1 LALARPR
8 LKSSAAYR
16 IALAGSAVFALAVMV
31 LGAAVYYAAHNQF
44 YRQFERQVSDDAQA
58 LAAEYH
64 EDGLR
69 GLRYAIDE
77 REQGSAAKQFA
88 YAVFDRT
95 ERRIAGSLAVAEPA
109 PGWSDVDYRDSAQGI
124 QRSRALAVDLGQGLR
139 LVVAGK
145 LSTVEEIDE
154 TVLFLFGGAFLAVA
168 LFGIA
173 GALLLGGY
181 LDRRLSGINDA
192 ARAIMQGDIG
202 RRVPVG
208 VQDDEFDRMAETLN
222 AMLDRI
228 SGLMENLRQVSSD
241 IAHDLRTPLARIRNQ
256 IEGNLLEPPE
266 TTGDY
271 TAVLEDAIERIDEVL
286 KLFSSILLIAA
297 VEGGKIR
304 ASFVKVDLSALLTDL
319 CESYGPAIED
329 SGRQLDW
336 SIDPG
341 IELAGD
347 RELLAQAVINLLDNA
362 QIHTQVGAVIRVEL
376 HDEADAITVV
386 VTDNGPGIPEPDRQR
401 ALQRFVRLEASRS
414 TPGHGL
420 GMSLVKA
427 IAEVHGAQLALGDAG
442 PGLRVEIRFPK
453 EAERKE

>member
-1 LALARPR
+1 MAVARPR
-8 LKSSAAYR
+8 LRSSAAYR

-44 YRQFERQVSDDAQA
+44 YRQFERQISDDAQA
-58 LAAEYH
+58 VAAEYH

-77 REQGSAAKQFA
+77 RQRGRAAKQFS

-95 ERRIAGSLAVAEPA
+95 GRRIAGALAVAEPA
-109 PGWSDVDYRDSAQGI
+109 PGWSDVAYRGPARAL

-145 LSTVEEIDE
+145 LSTIEQIDE
-154 TVLFLFGGAFLAVA
+154 TVLSLFGGAFLAVA
-168 LFGIA
+168 LFGIV

-202 RRVPVG
+202 RRIPVG
-208 VQDDEFDRMAETLN
+208 AQDDEFDRMAETLN

-228 SGLMENLRQVSSD
+228 SGLMENLRQVSGD
-241 IAHDLRTPLARIRNQ
+241 IAHDLRTPLARLRNQ
-256 IEGNLLEPPE
+256 IEGSLLEPPG
-266 TTGDY
+266 TGDY
-271 TAVLEDAIERIDEVL
+271 AAVLEDAIQRIDEVL

-304 ASFVKVDLSALLTDL
+304 TFFVSVDLSALLTDL

-341 IELAGD
+341 IRLAGD

-362 QIHTQVGAVIRVEL
+362 QIHTPEGANIRVEL
-376 HDEADAITVV
+376 HEGTDAVSLV

-401 ALQRFVRLEASRS
+401 VLQRFVRLEASRS

-420 GMSLVKA
+420 GLSLVKA
-427 IAEVHGAQLALGDAG
+427 IAEVHGAQLTLTDAE
-442 PGLRVEIRFPK
+442 PGLRVGIRIPK
-453 EAERKE
+453 EAAPNA